1 MRQLLF
7 ILFLLTGL
15 TSAGFSQ
22 KANPGIILWNPART
36 VSVSDF
42 IVVPDSST
50 RITGDHM
57 AVTRTGITYSLTAK
71 PGSKNFEITIYAT
84 MHKPNS
90 FIRERVL
97 DAPRGSIN
105 YLMNHEQKH
114 FDISEIYAREA
125 VKAIRGKRFTKNYT
139 REINDLMKGLFKQSE
154 DLHDLYDNETGNGTN
169 ASAQSEW
176 NNRIQR
182 RLNGLDAYKNKTIA
196 MRVY

>member
-1 MRQLLF
+1 
-7 ILFLLTGL
+7 
-15 TSAGFSQ
+15 
-22 KANPGIILWNPART
+22 
-36 VSVSDF
+36 
-42 IVVPDSST
+42 
-50 RITGDHM
+50 
-57 AVTRTGITYSLTAK
+57 
-71 PGSKNFEITIYAT
+71 

-97 DAPRGSIN
+97 DAPVGSIN

>member
-1 MRQLLF
+1 MRRLF
-7 ILFLLTGL
+7 ILFLLIVVTC
-15 TSAGFSQ
+15 TGFSQ
-22 KANPGIILWNPART
+22 IGNPGVILWNPARV
-36 VSVSDF
+36 VSISDF

-57 AVTRTGITYSLTAK
+57 AITRTGITYSLTAK
-71 PGSKNFEITIYAT
+71 PASKNFEITIYAT

-97 DAPRGSIN
+97 DAPKGSIN

-139 REINDLMKGLFKQSE
+139 KEINAMMQALFKQSE
-154 DLHDLYDNETGNGTN
+154 VLHDLYDTETGNGTN
-169 ASAQSEW
+169 AAAQSEW
-176 NNRIQR
+176 NNRIQN
-182 RLNGLDAYKNKTIA
+182 RLSLLAAYKNKTIV

>member
-1 MRQLLF
+1 MRQLF
-7 ILFLLTGL
+7 ILFLSIAFSYL
-15 TSAGFSQ
+15 GFAQNVS
-22 KANPGIILWNPART
+22 PGVIFWNQART
-36 VSVSDF
+36 VSLSDF
-42 IVVPDSST
+42 IVVSDTSSK
-50 RITGDHM
+50 IAGDHM
-57 AVTRTGITYSLTAK
+57 AVTRTGITYSLTTK

-97 DAPRGSIN
+97 DAPKGSIN